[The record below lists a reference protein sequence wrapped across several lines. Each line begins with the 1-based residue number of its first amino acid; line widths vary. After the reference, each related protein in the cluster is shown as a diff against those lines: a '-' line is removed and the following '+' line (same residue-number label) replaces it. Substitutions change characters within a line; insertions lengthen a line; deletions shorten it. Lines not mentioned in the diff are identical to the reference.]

1 MAQYAHVIKKDNAI
15 LAIYINEVDN
25 GNELLQA
32 HPAGSTN
39 TTVDHLDTTITYE
52 LVDGTITPV
61 TQQDMFN
68 RMNDEDDTSVQI
80 PS

>member
-25 GNELLQA
+25 GDELLQA
-32 HPAGSTN
+32 HPTGSTS
-39 TTVDHLDTTITYE
+39 TTVNHLDTTITYE

-61 TQQDMFN
+61 TQQDVFN
-68 RMNDEDDTSVQI
+68 RMNDEDDTSVQV